1 MFEPVCLK
9 LYLLAR
15 IARQNLKVGPEIT
28 GQRFGV
34 IFQFF
39 KITSEEKLDQDI
51 GEQNWQLVNAE
62 SL

>member
-1 MFEPVCLK
+1 
-9 LYLLAR
+9 
-15 IARQNLKVGPEIT
+15 LKVGPEIT

-39 KITSEEKLDQDI
+39 KIISEEKLDRDI

>member
-1 MFEPVCLK
+1 
-9 LYLLAR
+9 
-15 IARQNLKVGPEIT
+15 LKVGPEIT

-39 KITSEEKLDQDI
+39 KITSEEKLDRDI